1 MRVGI
6 LTFHRAHNYGA
17 MLQAYGL
24 KKTCE
29 KLGADTSVIDYAPE
43 YIDKQY
49 RYFKFTGNIRRILL
63 NIYNLR
69 GNCAKKKFFEAFKNN
84 FMNLRPFET
93 NEKFDIILY
102 GSDQIWNPNI
112 KNGFDKVYFGY
123 HNIPVVQNVAYAASI
138 GKSQFSK
145 DELKQ
150 FSKIAQKLD
159 RISVREETARDI
171 LQSVV
176 KKKIEVVLDPTLL
189 LSAEE
194 WTDIAMEPNISGAYI
209 LVYEVNIIPQTM
221 EIAISLSKK
230 LDIPIVEI
238 TYNKTKLHYKH
249 RVLNNVGPREFIG
262 LFKNASYI
270 ITSSFHGTAF
280 SIIFRKNFYT
290 VVHRAYGSRMQDLL
304 NKIGLADRMVEKLPE
319 RVCEIDYLH
328 PAEML
333 NKEREKS
340 LNFLIENMRERMEV

>member
-1 MRVGI
+1 MRIGI

-17 MLQAYGL
+17 MLQAYAL

-43 YIDKQY
+43 YIDEQY
-49 RYFKFTGNIRRILL
+49 NYFRFSGNSRRTLL

-69 GNCAKKKFFEAFKNN
+69 GNFAKQKLFEAFKND
-84 FMNLRPFET
+84 FMNLRPFNT

-123 HNIPVVQNVAYAASI
+123 HKIPVTQNVSYAASI

-150 FSKIAQKLD
+150 FSMISQKLD
-159 RISVREETARDI
+159 RISVREETARDL
-171 LQSVV
+171 LQPVV

-189 LSAEE
+189 LSADE

-209 LVYEVNIIPQTM
+209 LVYQVNIISQTM
-221 EIAISLSKK
+221 KIAISLSKK
-230 LDIPIVEI
+230 LNIPIVEI
-238 TYNKTKLHYKH
+238 TYKKTKLHYKH

-319 RVCEIDYLH
+319 KVCEIDYLH
-328 PAEML
+328 PVEML
-333 NKEREKS
+333 NKECEKS
-340 LNFLIENMRERMEV
+340 LNFLIENMRE